1 MNYKMRIKK
10 TVLLTTVIGILICSL
25 LGIMSGC
32 QNKLDMKVLTS
43 EINAGATEEFI
54 VLHASDTHLTLCDDS
69 DTKEIKD
76 KAKNRYKRFKKL
88 QEQKLDY
95 VAALAK
101 ENDYL
106 VVHTGDIMD
115 FTTDANI
122 ARTKAFIEETNCLYV
137 PGNHEMENIT
147 DYYREKLAAATP
159 RDLSFFAE
167 EIKGVMFVGI
177 DNTDHK
183 MTEEQLSK
191 LKEVVDTGKPI
202 ILLVHVPLFTKDL
215 YDVSILDD
223 GSAYLMAVPEE
234 LMTNYPAMRYEMQ
247 KADEVTY
254 RAYDYIATQT
264 NIKGILCGH
273 LHLDFET
280 TVGGIPQYVVGLDS
294 VRLVTIK

>member
-1 MNYKMRIKK
+1 MVCKMKSKK
-10 TVLLTTVIGILICSL
+10 FVILLTSLSILLCL
-25 LGIMSGC
+25 VLGAMSGC
-32 QNKLDMKVLTS
+32 QAKLEMTVLTS
-43 EINAGATEEFI
+43 EISAGATEEFT
-54 VLHASDTHLTLCDDS
+54 VLHASDTHLTLCDDT
-69 DTKEIKD
+69 DTKEVQA

-95 VAALAK
+95 VATLAK

-122 ARTKAFIEETNCLYV
+122 ARTKAFIEETGCLYV

-147 DYYREKLAAATP
+147 DYYREKLAAASP

-167 EIKGVMFVGI
+167 EVHGVVFVGI

-183 MTEEQLSK
+183 MTEEQLNK
-191 LKEVVDTGKPI
+191 LKEVVETGKPI
-202 ILLVHVPLFTKDL
+202 ILLVHVPLFTKEL

-234 LMTNYPAMRYEMQ
+234 LMKSYPAMRYEMQ

-254 RAYDYIATQT
+254 QAYDYIASQKS
-264 NIKGILCGH
+264 IKGILCGH
-273 LHLDFET
+273 LHIDFET
-280 TVGGIPQYVVGLDS
+280 MVGCVPQYVVGLDS
-294 VRLVTIK
+294 VRVVTVK